1 MGKKRVILSE
11 NQFKTF
17 LIKEYMDKN
26 HLMPLW
32 KYFNMSDEEKQEDLI
47 YHGWYLAKDFLD
59 EWVNDHDYEEDEG
72 LSQLGLT
79 YRDYEEIIQLVQDE
93 DRDFLCDEIIN
104 GRFQG
109 MKGEFTQM
117 LANHYT
123 YANNGMDTG
132 PSWLHMEYA
141 KMVKNEWLIHF
152 SNNANK
158 ISYQG
163 FKHGTEDFDNL
174 AYSYAGETAGKFEG
188 YDFAYTLE
196 GAKHYAF
203 LSRGAWGRVPK
214 YGKEAV
220 IFRASGVKLWHHGD
234 DEEQVIFWGPI
245 AKDIIYLEFDEETS
259 EWYIS
264 STKRDG
270 QVLYKNEDIDEVISW
285 IQNNYDQYRK
295 HLSDYRRHP
304 NYETNYNNY

>member
-11 NQFKTF
+11 NQFKTL

-47 YHGWYLAKDFLD
+47 YHGWRKIGDWLNQKLYNDYNYEFLD
-59 EWVNDHDYEEDEG
+59 QY
-72 LSQLGLT
+72 GLT
-79 YRDYEEIIQLVQDE
+79 DADINEIGQSIQDE
-93 DRDFLCDEIIN
+93 DDTIIDEIIN
-104 GRFQG
+104 GRFKSLKEDFAKHLYDYYG
-109 MKGEFTQM
+109 YNPYSG
-117 LANHYT
+117 
-123 YANNGMDTG
+123 G

-174 AYSYAGETAGKFEG
+174 AYSYAGETEGKFEG

-203 LSRGAWGRVPK
+203 LSRGAWGRIPK

-234 DEEQVIFWGPI
+234 QEEQVIFWGPS

-264 STKRDG
+264 STKKHG

-295 HLSDYRRHP
+295 HLSDYRQHP
-304 NYETNYNNY
+304 NYEKNYNNY